1 MFQLDHHEF
10 TRRNNARV
18 HHNTSTLYRAERTM
32 NQTTVDANVI
42 EFEATDLQALATKH
56 AQEIVELNFAQL
68 ALIGGGE
75 ASIIL

>member
-1 MFQLDHHEF
+1 
-10 TRRNNARV
+10 
-18 HHNTSTLYRAERTM
+18 M